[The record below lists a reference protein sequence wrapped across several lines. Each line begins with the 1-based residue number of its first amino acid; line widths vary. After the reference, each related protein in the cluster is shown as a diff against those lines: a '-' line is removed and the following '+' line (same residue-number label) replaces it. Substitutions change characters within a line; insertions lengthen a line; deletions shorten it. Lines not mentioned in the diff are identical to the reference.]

1 MFAFIAV
8 TLLQI
13 PMLLLSHPQWGSAA
27 RDFVV
32 PGIKGGLSSDAVLL
46 IIAIV
51 GTTVAPWQLFFQQSN
66 IVDKRITPRFI
77 GYERADTTIGAFV
90 VVVGAAALVMT
101 ADWASRSTGHSTDF
115 VDAGAIARLLAQHS
129 NVLGW
134 MFAIVLLDASI
145 IGAAAVTLSTSYAF
159 GDVFGLKHSLH
170 RGFSDAK
177 EFYFSYSGMVAA
189 AAAIVLIPGAPL
201 GLITTAVQALAGLL
215 LPSAS
220 VFLLLLCNDREVL
233 GPWVNRR
240 WLNIV
245 AGFIVSTLL
254 LLSGIL
260 MATTLFPDVNVV
272 AVTEY
277 LVVAIV
283 IAVIL
288 AVGALK
294 WLERR
299 HGPQPPARPLPDGMD
314 KTQWRMPRLALLYS
328 VKWSVGT
335 KLGMLA
341 LRGYL
346 VVGAV
351 LLIVKAVQLGSR

>member
-1 MFAFIAV
+1 
-8 TLLQI
+8 
-13 PMLLLSHPQWGSAA
+13 
-27 RDFVV
+27 
-32 PGIKGGLSSDAVLL
+32 
-46 IIAIV
+46 
-51 GTTVAPWQLFFQQSN
+51 
-66 IVDKRITPRFI
+66 
-77 GYERADTTIGAFV
+77 
-90 VVVGAAALVMT
+90 
-101 ADWASRSTGHSTDF
+101 
-115 VDAGAIARLLAQHS
+115 
-129 NVLGW
+129 
-134 MFAIVLLDASI
+134 
-145 IGAAAVTLSTSYAF
+145 
-159 GDVFGLKHSLH
+159 
-170 RGFSDAK
+170 
-177 EFYFSYSGMVAA
+177 
-189 AAAIVLIPGAPL
+189 
-201 GLITTAVQALAGLL
+201 
-215 LPSAS
+215 
-220 VFLLLLCNDREVL
+220 
-233 GPWVNRR
+233 VNRR

-299 HGPQPPARPLPDGMD
+299 HGPQPPTPPLPDGMD
-314 KTQWRMPRLALLYS
+314 KTQWRMPRLALLDP
-328 VKWSVGT
+328 VKWSAGT